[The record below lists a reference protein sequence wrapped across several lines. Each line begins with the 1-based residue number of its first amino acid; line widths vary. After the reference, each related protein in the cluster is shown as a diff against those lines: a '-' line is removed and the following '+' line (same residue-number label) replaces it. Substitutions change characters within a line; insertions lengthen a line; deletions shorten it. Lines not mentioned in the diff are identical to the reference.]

1 MRSAVKLTLLILM
14 GFAITACATKV
25 QKNNFADLTFNHV
38 DQIKLDV
45 AEIQIKQAYQSP
57 MVEPYV
63 DHEMPISLMKAATR
77 WSNDVLQASG
87 TSGIAVVTISEAS
100 VQEEMLEKTG
110 GFTGTFTT
118 DQSERYTAKLTLEIR
133 VTDQSGASANT
144 SAGVS
149 RSMTVPEDIK
159 LVDREKA
166 WFTLIEK
173 TTNDMNLKMQEN
185 SKKFLK
191 SYLVQ

>member
-1 MRSAVKLTLLILM
+1 MHAAVKFTLILLM
-14 GFAITACATKV
+14 GFVVSACATKV

-57 MVEPYV
+57 LAEPYV
-63 DHEMPISLMKAATR
+63 DHEMPISLMKTAVR

-87 TSGIAVVTISEAS
+87 SAGVAVVTISEAS
-100 VQEEMLEKTG
+100 VQEEVLEKTG

-118 DQSERYTAKLTLEIR
+118 DQSERYTAKLTLEIK
-133 VTDQSGASANT
+133 VTDQSGASASTN
-144 SAGVS
+144 AGVS
-149 RSMTVPEDIK
+149 RSITVPEDIK
-159 LVDREKA
+159 LIDREKE
-166 WFTLIEK
+166 WFHLIEK
-173 TTNDMNLKMQEN
+173 VTNDMNLKMQEN

-191 SYLVQ
+191 SYIVQ

>member
-1 MRSAVKLTLLILM
+1 MHAAVKFTLILIM
-14 GFAITACATKV
+14 GFVVSACATKV

-57 MVEPYV
+57 LAEPYV
-63 DHEMPISLMKAATR
+63 DHEMPISLMKTAVR

-87 TSGIAVVTISEAS
+87 STGVAVVTISEAS
-100 VQEEMLEKTG
+100 VKEEVLEKTG

-118 DQSERYTAKLTLEIR
+118 DQSERYTAKLTLEIK
-133 VTDQSGASANT
+133 VMDQSGASASTN
-144 SAGVS
+144 AGVS
-149 RSMTVPEDIK
+149 RSITVPEDIK
-159 LVDREKA
+159 LIDREKE
-166 WFTLIEK
+166 WFHLIEK
-173 TTNDMNLKMQEN
+173 VTNDMNLKMQEN

-191 SYLVQ
+191 SYIVQ